1 MMAFF
6 QTRASTL
13 LSSVRLG
20 FNGASILTSKKPQP
34 FFSGTKY
41 SRSHVIS
48 NSTLTTIAKVSHPRN
63 KTWREILGELR
74 KYPLEYATIPAVA
87 AFVGL
92 STNWMGVKMLFYPID
107 YKGTSWWRAPGVP
120 YGVFGWEG
128 VVPCKTEKMA
138 DRLVHIVTGRLLT
151 VEEAFGRIDPHKLT
165 KILIPIVEAE
175 LLQEKYGEWW
185 VRVLHPFL
193 PVLLTRVVSNLQR
206 DIESIL
212 DLKSVVLSAFVRDKE
227 VLVELFQ
234 KVGRVELDFLV
245 ESGLGFGF
253 ILGLGQM
260 LAWVM
265 KPRAW
270 TLPVAGALV
279 GYVTNLIAIKLLFD
293 PAEPVQVGPI
303 VVQGLF
309 ESRQVEVSDEFG
321 NFMAHRVLNP
331 GRLLESLARDGD
343 EGELHSFLRTQLPY
357 PVPKFILSAAV
368 RAIAKAAEN
377 PKEYPDLHN
386 YMASALDVE
395 STLAHRLKLMS
406 PTDFEDLLHPV
417 FQEDEAILIAVGGVL
432 GAAAGLLQTR
442 LGWGGP
448 GATVKAVFTL
458 LTVSVSSWGYFFF
471 KEFVESPEELVIEEN
486 EVIVRPVVNTRRRNT
501 LIKVQPE
508 VIPPWMDFGDRYQ

>member
-1 MMAFF
+1 MMFF
-6 QTRASTL
+6 PIH
-13 LSSVRLG
+13 
-20 FNGASILTSKKPQP
+20 ASILTRSTFNNFTVRSVGFRFNRAYVLTSKQSHQ
-34 FFSGTKY
+34 FFNGTKY
-41 SRSHVIS
+41 SKSHVIGK
-48 NSTLTTIAKVSHPRN
+48 STLTTISRVSHPRN
-63 KTWREILGELR
+63 KTWRDILRELR

-92 STNWMGVKMLFYPID
+92 STNWMGVKMLFYPIE

-138 DRLVHIVTGRLLT
+138 DRLVHIVTERLLT
-151 VEEAFGRIDPHKLT
+151 VEEAFDRIDPQKLT
-165 KILIPIVEAE
+165 EILIPIVEAE
-175 LLQEKYGEWW
+175 ILQEKYGEWW

-193 PVLLTRVVSNLQR
+193 PIILTRVVTNLQKN
-206 DIESIL
+206 IESIL

-260 LAWVM
+260 LAWVI

-293 PAEPVQVGPI
+293 PAEPVQVGPF

-357 PVPKFILSAAV
+357 PHP
-368 RAIAKAAEN
+368 E
-377 PKEYPDLHN
+377 LHK

-471 KEFVESPEELVIEEN
+471 KEFVETPEELVIEEE
-486 EVIVRPVVNTRRRNT
+486 EVILRPVVNIRRRNT